1 MHGPVNVVAHD
12 YAVSEYKI
20 HMFARED
27 NTDAGD
33 GDPVKG
39 TDEPVAAAETRG
51 EGDDDSLSEADLRDQ
66 FQNDFEYLLPPFG
79 SPQVDVVHDP
89 RTGKDEVITTKRV
102 HQVQGW
108 VDRHDKM
115 GEDKGY
121 TYWEISYLHAFLWL
135 YQRRLG

>member
-51 EGDDDSLSEADLRDQ
+51 EGDDNSLSEADLRDQ

-89 RTGKDEVITTKRV
+89 RTGKDEVIITKRV
-102 HQVQGW
+102 HQVQVYILGDQLPSCFPMAIPEATR
-108 VDRHDKM
+108 V
-115 GEDKGY
+115 
-121 TYWEISYLHAFLWL
+121 
-135 YQRRLG
+135 RLSCGCKAS